1 MRRSQYF
8 VPTLKENPAEAQ
20 VISHILCLRAGLIRQ
35 VTAGIYNWLPL
46 GLKVLRN
53 IENIIREEMNAAGAL
68 EVLMPGVQPAEL
80 WQETGRYEKYDAE
93 LLRFTDRGERPC
105 VLGPTHEE
113 VVTDIFRRNV
123 KSVRELPLNLY
134 QIQWKFR
141 DEMRPRFG
149 LIRGREFCMKDAY
162 SFDVSRDK
170 ALEAYQR
177 MYAAYEKIFNRLGL
191 KWRAVV
197 ADSGNIG
204 GNYSHEFQ
212 VLADTGEDTIIF
224 DPASDYAVN
233 IEKYDPATAPA
244 PRDKLVEVK
253 GIEVGHCFYLGTTY
267 SAKMN
272 ATLKQADGTDTPVEM
287 GCYGIGISRLVAA
300 AIEQSHDAAG
310 IIWPAPIAPFAIHL
324 IALKMADEKTVA
336 AAEKLY
342 ASWQGQGVE
351 VLLDDR
357 DVSAGEKFAEADLLG
372 APWQCVVGP
381 KGLEKGI
388 AEWKN
393 RATGEKMELPLG
405 QLPF

>member
-8 VPTLKENPAEAQ
+8 IPTIKENPAEAQ

-46 GLKVLRN
+46 GLKVLRK

-68 EVLMPGVQPAEL
+68 EILMPGVQPAEL

-93 LLRFTDRGERPC
+93 LLRFVDRGDRPC

-123 KSVRELPLNLY
+123 KSTRELPLNLY

-149 LIRGREFCMKDAY
+149 LMRGREFCMKDAY

-212 VLADTGEDTIIF
+212 VLAETGEDTIIF

-233 IEKYDPATAPA
+233 VEKYDPATAPA
-244 PRDKLVEVK
+244 PREKLVEAK

-272 ATLKQADGTDTPVEM
+272 ATLKQADGADTPVEM
-287 GCYGIGISRLVAA
+287 GCYGIGVSRLVAA
-300 AIEQSHDAAG
+300 AIEQCHDAAG
-310 IIWPAPIAPFAIHL
+310 IIWPAPIAPFQVHL
-324 IALKMADEKTVA
+324 IALKMADAATVA
-336 AAEKLY
+336 AAENLY
-342 ASWQGQGVE
+342 TTWQNKGLD

-381 KGLEKGI
+381 KGLEKGV

-393 RATGEKMELPLG
+393 RATGEKLELPLST
-405 QLPF
+405 LPF